1 MKKLSTILAGAL
13 CILAAASCGNSSS
26 QAGKTALSD
35 MSNIPDTAFAIGNL
49 SLVQVNSKPDYSAE
63 SATQFLMGMD
73 CRFVEKGDGWT
84 KVLTPEG
91 YQGWCPTS
99 SIVIMD
105 RKGYGDWLVRPKYI
119 VTSYFTILRAAPA
132 DNADCVSD
140 AVLGDILLQGNSEQG
155 TSDFIGVELNDG
167 RKAFARRGDIADY
180 SQWLETRSDSPENI
194 VATAKSLVGF
204 PYVWGGTS
212 VKGVDCSGFTKTV
225 YFLNG
230 VILQRDAS
238 QQVKTGK
245 PVDISKGLDSLQVG
259 DLIFFGTEA
268 SGDKPEKISHVGLYI
283 GGGKFIHS
291 SRMVRLSSLLKDDP
305 DYYDRKPL
313 KACRIIGNED
323 QGLGISTI
331 RQDLND
337 KLSKYTDNGK

>member
-1 MKKLSTILAGAL
+1 MKKLTAILAGAL
-13 CILAAASCGNSSS
+13 CIIAAASCGNNSPK
-26 QAGKTALSD
+26 AEKAALVD
-35 MSNIPDTAFAIGNL
+35 PANIPDTAFAIGNL
-49 SLVQVNSKPDYSAE
+49 SLVQLNNKPDYSAE
-63 SATQFLMGMD
+63 SATQVLMGMD
-73 CRFVEKGDGWT
+73 CRFAEKGDGWT

-91 YQGWCPTS
+91 YLGWCPTS

-105 RKGYGDWLVRPKYI
+105 RKGYGEWLARPKYI
-119 VTSYFTILRAAPA
+119 VTAYFTILRAAAA

-140 AVLGDILLQGNSEQG
+140 AVMGDIFLQDGNAAGNS
-155 TSDFIGVELNDG
+155 DYIGVELNDG
-167 RKAFARRGDIADY
+167 RKAFAKRGDVVDY

-194 VATAKSLVGF
+194 VATAKSLIGF

-245 PVDISKGLDSLQVG
+245 PVDISKGIDSLQVG

-268 SGDKPEKISHVGLYI
+268 KGDQPERISHVGLYI

-291 SRMVRLSSLLKDDP
+291 SRMVRLSSLMKDDP
-305 DYYDRKPL
+305 DFYDRKPL
-313 KACRIIGNED
+313 RACRIIGNED